1 MSSQFETSN
10 GFYTGVLD
18 TSAPTVSSIYPT
30 DNQSGVS
37 IGDNITV
44 TFSESMDN
52 TSVTTNT
59 SNTTCSGTLQVS
71 SLNFQYCVQMSLP
84 PSSSNSDKTFT
95 VDPSSDLDPNTTTY
109 KIRMT
114 TGLKDTAGNT
124 LSTQYETS
132 TGFTTR

>member
-1 MSSQFETSN
+1 MSSF
-10 GFYTGVLD
+10 VID
-18 TSAPTVSSIYPT
+18 TTAPTVSSIYPT

-37 IGDNITV
+37 ITDNISV
-44 TFSESMDN
+44 TFSEAMDT

-59 SNTTCSGTLQVS
+59 SNTTCSGSFQLS
-71 SLNFQYCVQMSLP
+71 SDNFSGCVQMSSS

-95 VDPSSDLDPNTTTY
+95 VDPSSHLVPNSTTY
-109 KIRMT
+109 KIRLT
-114 TGLKDTAGNT
+114 TGGKDTAGNT